1 MSRVITLARVD
12 GLLAWRRGVIGAA
25 AAVVIIYVILLRVL
39 GETVAEALL
48 PYLVFSDP
56 AALGFFFVGGIV
68 LADRAEGVAAAV
80 STSPVEPWQIV
91 VGRVGVLSAIG
102 SAGGLA
108 VGLGSGLAVEWLTF
122 VPAVVLTAVVYTSFG
137 YAVAMRAGSV
147 NEYFARA
154 TAWSIPLFAPLVAF
168 ALDPERWIL
177 SMWPTTASLILLRG
191 GGGASRSLLALSVLG
206 VAALAVGR
214 WAIFEL
220 EAARREGRS

>member
-1 MSRVITLARVD
+1 MNRVTTLARVD
-12 GLLAWRRGVIGAA
+12 ALLAWRRGVIGAA
-25 AAVVIIYVILLRVL
+25 AAVVVIYVVLLRVVT
-39 GETVAEALL
+39 ETVAEALL

-80 STSPVEPWQIV
+80 ATSPVEPWQAV
-91 VGRVGVLSAIG
+91 LGRVGVLSAVG
-102 SAGGLA
+102 AAGGLA
-108 VGLGSGLAVEWLTF
+108 VGLGSGLDVEWLTF
-122 VPAVVLTAVVYTSFG
+122 VPTVLLTAVLYTSFG

-168 ALDPERWIL
+168 ALDPDWWIL
-177 SMWPTTASLILLRG
+177 TLWPTTASLLLLRG
-191 GGGASRSLLALSVLG
+191 GAGSARSLLALAVL
-206 VAALAVGR
+206 VIAAVVVGR
-214 WAIFEL
+214 WAISEL